1 MNCLHEDRAV
11 PESKMQEE
19 VSYHFDTVRMHPCS
33 SKQIS
38 MLEQIMDRRNIE
50 KALLQVEGNK
60 GAGGVDG
67 MQTDKL
73 RNYLT
78 THYQQLRQ
86 EVLSGNYRPSP
97 VRKVTIP
104 KADGGERMLGIPT
117 VIDRLLQ
124 QAISQWLSQFYEP
137 DFSAFSF
144 GFRPNKSAHH
154 AVHQAQIFLNEGKLY
169 VVELDLEKF
178 FDTVNHDK
186 LMSLLMRKVTDKD
199 TLKFI
204 RQYLRSGIMEGG
216 VVSQRT
222 EGTPQGSPLS
232 PLLSNII
239 LDELDKELTS
249 RGHSFVRYAD
259 DCSIYV
265 KSEKSAHR
273 VLTGITTYLEDCL
286 KLKVNK
292 AKSKVSRPT
301 ESTLLGFSFYNDK
314 GKWAVRIAKK
324 SIERIRAKSKKI
336 TGRSNGSNNGEK
348 ILKMKTLIQGWVNY
362 FSIANAK
369 TIMQQLDECVRTR
382 LRMGLWKEW
391 KRCKTR
397 VFNLLKLKASKQK
410 AYEWGNSSRGYCR
423 VAHSPIL
430 CTTLNNAYFK
440 SQGYEGFANTFKRVT
455 EAKQLSLF

>member
-1 MNCLHEDRAV
+1 
-11 PESKMQEE
+11 
-19 VSYHFDTVRMHPCS
+19 
-33 SKQIS
+33 
-38 MLEQIMDRRNIE
+38 
-50 KALLQVEGNK
+50 
-60 GAGGVDG
+60 
-67 MQTDKL
+67 
-73 RNYLT
+73 
-78 THYQQLRQ
+78 
-86 EVLSGNYRPSP
+86 
-97 VRKVTIP
+97 
-104 KADGGERMLGIPT
+104 MLGIPT

-137 DFSAFSF
+137 SFSAFSF

-154 AVHQAQIFLNEGKLY
+154 AVLQAQSFLNEGKVY

-186 LMSLLMRKVTDKD
+186 LMNLLMGKVTDKG

-216 VVSQRT
+216 LVSQRT

-239 LDELDKELTS
+239 LDELDRELSS
-249 RGHSFVRYAD
+249 RGHSFVGYAD

-273 VLTGITTYLEDCL
+273 VLTGITTYLEARL

-292 AKSKVSRPT
+292 DKSMVSRPT

-324 SIERIRAKSKKI
+324 SVERIKAKSKKI
-336 TGRSNGSNNGEK
+336 IAQNNGSNNKEK
-348 ILKMKTLIQGWVNY
+348 LLKMKSLIQGWVNY

-369 TIMQQLDECVRTR
+369 SIMEQLDASVRTR
-382 LRMGLWKEW
+382 LRIGLWKEW
-391 KRCKTR
+391 KNCKTR
-397 VFNLLKLKASKQK
+397 VLNLLKLKASKQK
-410 AYEWGNSSRGYCR
+410 AYEWGNSSRGFCR

-440 SQGYEGFANTFKRVT
+440 SQGYVGFSNTYKRVT
-455 EAKQLSLF
+455 EATQTSLF